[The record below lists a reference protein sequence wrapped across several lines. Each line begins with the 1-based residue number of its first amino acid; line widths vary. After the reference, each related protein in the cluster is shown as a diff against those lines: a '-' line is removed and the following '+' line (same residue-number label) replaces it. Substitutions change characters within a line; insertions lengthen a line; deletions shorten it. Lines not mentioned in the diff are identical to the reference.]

1 MVENMLPR
9 VIQNAKEV
17 ALTAMQRVFIQGQK
31 AENYLFVTHGCIKI
45 YARSRNGKEV
55 VFYRVREGE
64 MCILTTACLLGHSRY
79 PAEAITETETLARII
94 PAHVFG
100 QLLNDSEPFR
110 QFVFEGLS
118 MRLAQVM
125 QRFEHLVLESVHQRL
140 ADFLLLCADSQGVV
154 ETTHELLAVEI
165 GTVREV
171 VSRHLRAME
180 KDGLIITRRG
190 RIEIL
195 QPLALDSDPRTS

>member
-1 MVENMLPR
+1 MLPSIVR
-9 VIQNAKEV
+9 NAKEV
-17 ALTAMQRVFIQGQK
+17 ALTEKQHLFIQGQQ
-31 AENYLFVTHGCIKI
+31 AENYVFVTHGCVKV
-45 YARSRNGKEV
+45 YARSRTGKEV
-55 VFYRVREGE
+55 VLYRVKEDE
-64 MCILTTACLLGHSRY
+64 MCILTTACLLGNSRY
-79 PAEAITETETLARII
+79 PAEAITESETLIRII
-94 PAHVFG
+94 PANLFG

-125 QRFEHLVLESVHQRL
+125 ERFEHLVLDSVHQRL
-140 ADFLLLCADSQGVV
+140 ADFLLRCADSQGVV

-171 VSRHLRAME
+171 VSRHLSEME
-180 KDGLIITRRG
+180 KDGLLIALRG

-195 QPLALDSDPRTS
+195 QPLALAQL